1 MKVEVVKY
9 RSEWSREFEAEAER
23 IKEILGDE
31 AIEIYHIGSTSVE
44 GLSAKPIIDIM
55 PVVKD
60 ISRIDKLNP
69 AFEALGYECMGE
81 FGIPGR
87 RYFRKGGEKRTHQ
100 IHVFGLRKRIRY
112 FPTSRRTG
120 LSSSPCGQ
128 SGRIRTSERGIGGKI
143 SFRYRRILR
152 RKGLFRK
159 EYGAGS
165 TERVLCARLP
175 FAR

>member
-69 AFEALGYECMGE
+69 AFEALATNVWANSE
-81 FGIPGR
+81 FRVGDISER
-87 RYFRKGGEKRTHQ
+87 AERNE
-100 IHVFGLRKRIRY
+100 RIRFMFSAAKANTI
-112 FPTSRRTG
+112 FPDISPYGIIFVAMRT
-120 LSSSPCGQ
+120 
-128 SGRIRTSERGIGGKI
+128 K
-143 SFRYRRILR
+143 
-152 RKGLFRK
+152 RKN
-159 EYGAGS
+159 
-165 TERVLCARLP
+165 TDV
-175 FAR
+175 

>member
-60 ISRIDKLNP
+60 ISRID
-69 AFEALGYECMGE
+69 
-81 FGIPGR
+81 
-87 RYFRKGGEKRTHQ
+87 
-100 IHVFGLRKRIRY
+100 
-112 FPTSRRTG
+112 
-120 LSSSPCGQ
+120 
-128 SGRIRTSERGIGGKI
+128 
-143 SFRYRRILR
+143 
-152 RKGLFRK
+152 
-159 EYGAGS
+159 
-165 TERVLCARLP
+165 
-175 FAR
+175 

>member
-69 AFEALGYECMGE
+69 VFEAVGYECMGE
-81 FGIPGR
+81 F
-87 RYFRKGGEKRTHQ
+87 
-100 IHVFGLRKRIRY
+100 
-112 FPTSRRTG
+112 
-120 LSSSPCGQ
+120 
-128 SGRIRTSERGIGGKI
+128 
-143 SFRYRRILR
+143 
-152 RKGLFRK
+152 
-159 EYGAGS
+159 
-165 TERVLCARLP
+165 
-175 FAR
+175 